1 MKHWALAGIVSMML
15 AGSALAA
22 PAVKDYQVTGSVVE
36 LTDKTIVVMKGEEKW
51 EIARTPETKVDGA
64 LKVGAK
70 VTIHY
75 TMSAKSVEVKK

>member
-1 MKHWALAGIVSMML
+1 MML

-22 PAVKDYQVTGSVVE
+22 PEVKDYQVTGSIVE
-36 LTDKTIVVMKGEEKW
+36 LTDRTIVVMKGEEKW
-51 EIARTPETKVDGA
+51 EIARTPATKIDGT

-75 TMSAKSVEVKK
+75 TMSARSVEVKK